1 MKNKGFT
8 LVELLAVIAILA
20 ILVIIAIPNVL
31 KMFNDSKKNA
41 FMVQARKTANVAQ
54 EHTVLSNDKTF
65 DCNSLL
71 TGQKFKD
78 CTATVDKNNQVSV
91 DVLGSGAYENF
102 LMVDVT
108 PNANSGTFVDLSKLN
123 TINIGEEKEFKK
135 TLVKDN
141 KINEPTFKQ
150 MTADEAVT
158 FVSKLEK
165 RTPIEAEKQGFIDKY
180 NNSLNYIKIENN
192 IIKNTSSDD
201 TPFAATMALP
211 AGKYKIVYKL
221 NDCDFGPQFPLF
233 NDNLINN
240 AENVW
245 NLKESDMFN
254 YLYFT
259 DYNIIGD
266 ENGNAILTGTI
277 NISKDTKYYIF
288 GNINE
293 FKTGPEITIERMR
306 PDFPINGDENIT
318 LMSVEVSS
326 YKDAGVSYKDKT
338 LTGNDVYTYTNL
350 KDKEGEYKYI
360 YVVKTNQ
367 GVKILR
373 RYITV
378 SYNTS
383 EKCFKFNKET
393 QGIEQYYF
401 VENNE
406 SGGKKCPMNVVIPE
420 KISGVQVKSI
430 GHSAFR
436 YDCNNIVLPTVSLN
450 KYEIRKIG
458 CDINP
463 IGINSVILPEGLE
476 YIGWYAFDGNNLKTV
491 TIPSTVIKIG
501 YAAFADNQLQS
512 VIFKGDKSKIEI
524 ECGAFNGEK
533 HSDSVNALTK
543 AACPM

>member
-54 EHTVLSNDKTF
+54 EHTVLSSDKTF

-91 DVLGSGAYENF
+91 NVLGSGAYENF

-108 PNANSGTFVDLSKLN
+108 PDANSGTFVDLSKLN
-123 TINIGEEKEFKK
+123 TINIGEEKEFKESLIK
-135 TLVKDN
+135 NN

-150 MTADEAVT
+150 MTADEYV
-158 FVSKLEK
+158 
-165 RTPIEAEKQGFIDKY
+165 
-180 NNSLNYIKIENN
+180 SLNSKFGTLTDEKKQRIRDEYNASLKNIKIENN
-192 IIKNTSSDD
+192 LIKSTSKE
-201 TPFAATMALP
+201 TIFAATMKLP

-221 NDCDFGPQFPLF
+221 NDYRTEPILIT
-233 NDNLINN
+233 DNCINN
-240 AENVW
+240 RENI
-245 NLKESDMFN
+245 KEDNDMFN

-259 DYNIIGD
+259 DYNFIKD
-266 ENGNAILTGTI
+266 ENGNPILTGTI
-277 NISKDTKYYIF
+277 NISKDTEYYIV
-288 GNINE
+288 GEINSN
-293 FKTGPEITIERMR
+293 KIGPEITIERMI
-306 PDFPINGDENIT
+306 PDFSINGDENIT

-326 YKDAGVSYKDKT
+326 YKDAGVSYNGKT

-378 SYNTS
+378 SNNTS

-393 QGIEQYYF
+393 QEIKQYYYF
-401 VENNE
+401 ENNV
-406 SGGKKCPMNVVIPE
+406 SGGKKCPMDVVIPE
-420 KISGVQVKSI
+420 KISGVQVKGI
-430 GHSAFR
+430 GHSAFE
-436 YDCNNIVLPTVSLN
+436 YDCGSDNIVLPTTSFN
-450 KYEIRKIG
+450 KYNIKQMTACSR
-458 CDINP
+458 P

-476 YIGWYAFDGNNLKTV
+476 YIGYNAFEGNNLKTV
-491 TIPSTVIKIG
+491 TIPSTVTEIHM
-501 YAAFADNQLQS
+501 YAFGSNQLQS
-512 VIFKGDKSKIEI
+512 VIFKGDMGKIKMCKSFK
-524 ECGAFNGEK
+524 GEK
-533 HSDSVNALTK
+533 HSDTVNAIEDTY
-543 AACPM
+543 CD

>member
-54 EHTVLSNDKTF
+54 EHTVLSSDKTF

-123 TINIGEEKEFKK
+123 TINIGEEKEFKESLIK
-135 TLVKDN
+135 NN

-150 MTADEAVT
+150 MTADEY
-158 FVSKLEK
+158 VSLGSKFNTLTDED
-165 RTPIEAEKQGFIDKY
+165 KQKY
-180 NNSLNYIKIENN
+180 KDEYNTSLNNIKIENN
-192 IIKNTSSDD
+192 LIKSTSKE

-211 AGKYKIVYKL
+211 TGEYKIVYKL
-221 NDCDFGPQFPLF
+221 NDCDFGSQFYLF

-259 DYNIIGD
+259 DYNVIDD
-266 ENGNAILTGTI
+266 ENGNSILTGTI

-288 GNINE
+288 GDINE
-293 FKTGPEITIERMR
+293 FGTVSEITIERMI
-306 PDFPINGDENIT
+306 PDFSINGDENIY
-318 LMSVEVSS
+318 LLLAEVSS
-326 YKDAGVSYKDKT
+326 YKDAGVSYNGKT

-350 KDKEGEYKYI
+350 KDKEGEYKYNYI
-360 YVVKTNQ
+360 IKTNQ
-367 GVKILR
+367 GVKILK

-378 SYNTS
+378 VNYTS

-393 QGIEQYYF
+393 QGIEQYYSF
-401 VENNE
+401 ENNE
-406 SGGKKCPMNVVIPE
+406 SSGKKCPMDVVIPK
-420 KISGVQVKSI
+420 KISGIQVKSI
-430 GHSAFR
+430 GDSAFR
-436 YDCNNIVLPTVSLN
+436 HGCNNIVLPMASLN
-450 KYEIRKIG
+450 KYEIKKVD
-458 CDINP
+458 CNFKP
-463 IGINSVILPEGLE
+463 IGITSVILPEGLE
-476 YIGWYAFDGNNLKTV
+476 YIDAYAFKGNNLKTV
-491 TIPSTVIKIG
+491 TIPSTVTKISWH
-501 YAAFADNQLQS
+501 AFADNQLQS
-512 VIFKGDKSKIEI
+512 VIFKGDRGKIKIGCE
-524 ECGAFNGEK
+524 AFWGIK
-533 HSDSVNALTK
+533 HSDSVNDLSECT
-543 AACPM
+543 

>member
-41 FMVQARKTANVAQ
+41 FMVQARKTASVAQ
-54 EHTVLSNDKTF
+54 EHTVLSSDKTF

-123 TINIGEEKEFKK
+123 TIETEKEFKES
-135 TLVKDN
+135 LVKDN

-150 MTADEAVT
+150 MTADEY
-158 FVSKLEK
+158 VSLGSKFNTLTDED
-165 RTPIEAEKQGFIDKY
+165 KQKY
-180 NNSLNYIKIENN
+180 KDEYNTSLNNIKIENN
-192 IIKNTSSDD
+192 LIKSTSKE
-201 TPFAATMALP
+201 TIFAATMKLP

-221 NDCDFGPQFPLF
+221 NDYRTEPILIT
-233 NDNLINN
+233 DNCINN
-240 AENVW
+240 RENI
-245 NLKESDMFN
+245 KENNDMFN

-259 DYNIIGD
+259 DYNFIKD
-266 ENGNAILTGTI
+266 ENGNPILTGII
-277 NISKDTKYYIF
+277 NIPKDTEYYIV
-288 GNINE
+288 GEINSN
-293 FKTGPEITIERMR
+293 KIGPEITIERMQ
-306 PDFPINGDENIT
+306 PDFPINGDENIY
-318 LMSVEVSS
+318 LLPAEVSS

-350 KDKEGEYKYI
+350 KDKEGEYKYNYI
-360 YVVKTNQ
+360 IKTNQ

-378 SYNTS
+378 SNNTS
-383 EKCFKFNKET
+383 EKCFEFNKET
-393 QGIEQYYF
+393 QEIKQYYYF
-401 VENNE
+401 ENNV
-406 SGGKKCPMNVVIPE
+406 SGGKKCPMDVVIPK

-430 GHSAFR
+430 GDSAFECS
-436 YDCNNIVLPTVSLN
+436 CNGTIVLPTTSFN
-450 KYEIRKIG
+450 KYNIKQMSKCSR
-458 CDINP
+458 P

-476 YIGWYAFDGNNLKTV
+476 YIGTYAFFRNNLKTV
-491 TIPSTVIKIG
+491 TIPSTVTEIRRL
-501 YAAFADNQLQS
+501 AFARNQLQS
-512 VIFKGDKSKIEI
+512 VIFKGDKSKIKIGCE
-524 ECGAFNGEK
+524 AFNGEK
-533 HSDSVNALTK
+533 HSAEVNSLSVPV
-543 AACPM
+543 C

>member
-41 FMVQARKTANVAQ
+41 FMVQARKTASVAQ
-54 EHTVLSNDKTF
+54 EHTVLSSDKTF

-123 TINIGEEKEFKK
+123 TIETEKEFKES
-135 TLVKDN
+135 LVKDN

-150 MTADEAVT
+150 MTADEY
-158 FVSKLEK
+158 VSLGSKFNTLTDED
-165 RTPIEAEKQGFIDKY
+165 KQKY
-180 NNSLNYIKIENN
+180 KDEYNTSLNNIKIENN
-192 IIKNTSSDD
+192 LIKSTSKE
-201 TPFAATMALP
+201 TIFAATMKLP

-221 NDCDFGPQFPLF
+221 NDYRTEPILIT
-233 NDNLINN
+233 DNCINN
-240 AENVW
+240 RENI
-245 NLKESDMFN
+245 KENNDMFN

-259 DYNIIGD
+259 DYNFIKD
-266 ENGNAILTGTI
+266 ENGNPILTGII
-277 NISKDTKYYIF
+277 NIPKDTEYYIV
-288 GNINE
+288 GEINSN
-293 FKTGPEITIERMR
+293 KIGPEITIERMQ
-306 PDFPINGDENIT
+306 PDFPINGDENIY
-318 LMSVEVSS
+318 LLPAEVSS

-350 KDKEGEYKYI
+350 KDKEGEYKYNYI
-360 YVVKTNQ
+360 IKTNQ

-378 SYNTS
+378 SNNTS
-383 EKCFKFNKET
+383 EKCFEFNKET
-393 QGIEQYYF
+393 QEIKQYYYF
-401 VENNE
+401 ENNV
-406 SGGKKCPMNVVIPE
+406 SGGKKCPMDVVIPK

-430 GHSAFR
+430 GDSAFECS
-436 YDCNNIVLPTVSLN
+436 CNGTIVLPTTSFN
-450 KYEIRKIG
+450 KYNIKQMSKCSR
-458 CDINP
+458 P

-476 YIGWYAFDGNNLKTV
+476 YIGTYAFFRNNLKTV
-491 TIPSTVIKIG
+491 TIPSTVTEIRRL
-501 YAAFADNQLQS
+501 AFARNQLQS
-512 VIFKGDKSKIEI
+512 VIFKGDKNKIKI
-524 ECGAFNGEK
+524 YCSAFYGEK
-533 HSDSVNALTK
+533 HSDSVNAIEDTY
-543 AACPM
+543 CIED

>member
-1 MKNKGFT
+1 MKNNKGFT

-54 EHTVLSNDKTF
+54 EHTVLSSDKTF

-78 CTATVDKNNQVSV
+78 CTATVNKNNQVSV

-123 TINIGEEKEFKK
+123 TIEVEKEFKK
-135 TLVKDN
+135 SLVKDN

-165 RTPIEAEKQGFIDKY
+165 ITPTEAEKQEFKDQY
-180 NNSLNYIKIENN
+180 NNLLKNIKIENN
-192 IIKNTSSDD
+192 LIKSTSKE
-201 TPFAATMALP
+201 TPFAVTMTLT
-211 AGKYKIVYKL
+211 AGKYKLVYNV
-221 NDCDFGPQFPLF
+221 NDLILMGPGAPIIY

-240 AENVW
+240 AENIW

-259 DYNIIGD
+259 DYDIIRD
-266 ENGNAILTGTI
+266 DNNEIILTGTI

-288 GNINE
+288 GDINE
-293 FKTGPEITIERMR
+293 NKTGPEITIEKISA
-306 PDFPINGDENIT
+306 FSINGKENIT
-318 LMSVEVSS
+318 LMPEEVSS
-326 YKDAGVSYKDKT
+326 YKDAGVSYNGKT

-350 KDKEGEYKYI
+350 KDKEGEYKYNYI
-360 YVVKTNQ
+360 IKTNQ
-367 GVKILR
+367 GVKVLR
-373 RYITV
+373 RYIDV
-378 SYNTS
+378 GKTS
-383 EKCFKFNKET
+383 EKCFRFNKET
-393 QGIEQYYF
+393 QEIEQYYF
-401 VENNE
+401 VENNV

-420 KISGVQVKSI
+420 KILGVQVKSI
-430 GHSAFR
+430 GRTAFL
-436 YDCNNIVLPTVSLN
+436 DHCGSILKTSSNNN
-450 KYEIRKIG
+450 YEIRKVV
-458 CDINP
+458 CYSEP

-476 YIGWYAFDGNNLKTV
+476 YIGDGAFYQNNLKTV
-491 TIPSTVIKIG
+491 TIPSTVTRIG
-501 YAAFADNQLQS
+501 WQAFADNQLQS

-524 ECGAFNGEK
+524 GCEAFEGEK
-533 HSDSVNALTK
+533 HSDSVNDLSEL
-543 AACPM
+543 CDV

>member
-41 FMVQARKTANVAQ
+41 FMVQARKTASVAQ
-54 EHTVLSNDKTF
+54 EHTVLSSDKTF

-123 TINIGEEKEFKK
+123 TINIGEEKEFKES
-135 TLVKDN
+135 LVKDN

-150 MTADEAVT
+150 MTADEY
-158 FVSKLEK
+158 VSLGSKFNTLTDED
-165 RTPIEAEKQGFIDKY
+165 KQKY
-180 NNSLNYIKIENN
+180 KDEYNTSLNNIKIENN
-192 IIKNTSSDD
+192 LIKSTSKE
-201 TPFAATMALP
+201 TIFAATMKLP

-221 NDCDFGPQFPLF
+221 NDYRTEPILIT
-233 NDNLINN
+233 DNCINN
-240 AENVW
+240 RENI
-245 NLKESDMFN
+245 KENNDMFN
-254 YLYFT
+254 YLYFI
-259 DYNIIGD
+259 DYNFIKD
-266 ENGNAILTGTI
+266 ENGNPILTGII
-277 NISKDTKYYIF
+277 NIPKDTEYYIV
-288 GNINE
+288 GEINSN
-293 FKTGPEITIERMR
+293 KIGPEITIERMQ
-306 PDFPINGDENIT
+306 PDFPINGDENIY
-318 LMSVEVSS
+318 LLPAEVSS

-378 SYNTS
+378 SNNTS
-383 EKCFKFNKET
+383 EKCFEFNKET
-393 QGIEQYYF
+393 QEIKQYYYF
-401 VENNE
+401 ENNV
-406 SGGKKCPMNVVIPE
+406 SGGKKCPMDVVIPE

-430 GHSAFR
+430 GDSAFE
-436 YDCNNIVLPTVSLN
+436 YSCNGTIVLPTTSFN
-450 KYEIRKIG
+450 KYNIKQMSKCSR
-458 CDINP
+458 P

-476 YIGWYAFDGNNLKTV
+476 YIGTYAFFRNNLKTV
-491 TIPSTVIKIG
+491 TIPSTVTEIRRL
-501 YAAFADNQLQS
+501 AFARNQLQS
-512 VIFKGDKSKIEI
+512 VIFKGDKSKIKIGCE
-524 ECGAFNGEK
+524 AFNGEK
-533 HSDSVNALTK
+533 HSAEVNSLSDPV
-543 AACPM
+543 C

>member
-41 FMVQARKTANVAQ
+41 FMVQARKTASVAQ
-54 EHTVLSNDKTF
+54 EHTIFSNDKTF

-91 DVLGSGAYENF
+91 DVLGSGTYENF

-123 TINIGEEKEFKK
+123 TINIGEEKEFKES
-135 TLVKDN
+135 LVKNN

-158 FVSKLEK
+158 FVSKIE
-165 RTPIEAEKQGFIDKY
+165 TPTEAEKQQLRDEY

-192 IIKNTSSDD
+192 IIKNTSSEQ
-201 TPFAATMALP
+201 TPFAATMTLP
-211 AGKYKIVYKL
+211 AGEYKIVYKL
-221 NDCDFGPQFPLF
+221 NDCDFGSQFHLF

-259 DYNIIGD
+259 DYNVIDD
-266 ENGNAILTGTI
+266 ENGNSILKGTI

-288 GNINE
+288 GDINE
-293 FKTGPEITIERMR
+293 FKTGPEITIEKISA
-306 PDFPINGDENIT
+306 FSINGKENIT
-318 LMSVEVSS
+318 LMPEEVSS
-326 YKDAGVSYKDKT
+326 YKDTGVSYKDKT

-350 KDKEGEYKYI
+350 KDKEGEYKYNYI
-360 YVVKTNQ
+360 IKTNQ
-367 GVKILR
+367 GVKVLR

-378 SYNTS
+378 SNNTS

-393 QGIEQYYF
+393 QEIEQYYYF
-401 VENNE
+401 ENNE
-406 SGGKKCPMNVVIPE
+406 SGGKKCPMDVVIPE

-430 GHSAFR
+430 GNSAFR
-436 YDCNNIVLPTVSLN
+436 HGCNNIVLPMASLN
-450 KYEIRKIG
+450 KYEIKKVD
-458 CDINP
+458 CNFKP
-463 IGINSVILPEGLE
+463 IGITSVILPEGLE
-476 YIGWYAFDGNNLKTV
+476 NIGYEAFFENNLKTV
-491 TIPSTVIKIG
+491 TIPSTVTWIG
-501 YAAFADNQLQS
+501 GFAFADNQLQS
-512 VIFKGDKSKIEI
+512 VIFKGNKNRIDIS
-524 ECGAFNGEK
+524 CGTFYGEK
-533 HSDSVNALTK
+533 HSAEVNSLSDPV
-543 AACPM
+543 C

>member
-78 CTATVDKNNQVSV
+78 CTATVDKNNQVTV

-123 TINIGEEKEFKK
+123 TIDIGTEKEFKES
-135 TLVKDN
+135 LVKNN

-150 MTADEAVT
+150 MTADEY
-158 FVSKLEK
+158 VSLGSKFNTLTDED
-165 RTPIEAEKQGFIDKY
+165 KQKY
-180 NNSLNYIKIENN
+180 KDEYNTSLNNIKIENN
-192 IIKNTSSDD
+192 LIKSTSKE
-201 TPFAATMALP
+201 TPFAATMKLP

-221 NDCDFGPQFPLF
+221 NDYRTEPILIT
-233 NDNLINN
+233 DNCINN
-240 AENVW
+240 RENI
-245 NLKESDMFN
+245 KEDNDMFN

-259 DYNIIGD
+259 DYNFIKD
-266 ENGNAILTGTI
+266 ENGNPILTGTI
-277 NISKDTKYYIF
+277 NISKDTEYYIV
-288 GNINE
+288 GEINSN
-293 FKTGPEITIERMR
+293 KIGPEITIERMI
-306 PDFPINGDENIT
+306 PDFSINGDENIT

-326 YKDAGVSYKDKT
+326 YKDAGVSYNGKT

-378 SYNTS
+378 SNNTS

-393 QGIEQYYF
+393 QEIKQYYYF
-401 VENNE
+401 ENNV
-406 SGGKKCPMNVVIPE
+406 SGGKKCPMDVVIPE
-420 KISGVQVKSI
+420 KISGVQVKGI
-430 GHSAFR
+430 GHSAFE
-436 YDCNNIVLPTVSLN
+436 YDCGSDNIVLPTTSFN
-450 KYEIRKIG
+450 KYNIKQMTACSR
-458 CDINP
+458 P

-476 YIGWYAFDGNNLKTV
+476 YIGYNAFEGNNLKTV
-491 TIPSTVIKIG
+491 TIPSTVTEIHM
-501 YAAFADNQLQS
+501 YAFGSNQLQS
-512 VIFKGDKSKIEI
+512 VIFKGDMGKIKMCKSFK
-524 ECGAFNGEK
+524 GEK
-533 HSDSVNALTK
+533 HSDTVNAIEDTY
-543 AACPM
+543 CD

>member
-41 FMVQARKTANVAQ
+41 FMVQARKTASVAQ
-54 EHTVLSNDKTF
+54 EHTVLSSDKTF

-123 TINIGEEKEFKK
+123 TIETEKEFKES
-135 TLVKDN
+135 LVKDN

-150 MTADEAVT
+150 MTADEY
-158 FVSKLEK
+158 VSLGSKFNTL
-165 RTPIEAEKQGFIDKY
+165 TEAEKQEFIDKY

-192 IIKNTSSDD
+192 LIKSTSKD
-201 TPFAATMALP
+201 TIFAATMTLP
-211 AGKYKIVYKL
+211 AGEYKIVYKL
-221 NDCDFGPQFPLF
+221 NDYETDLPFIT
-233 NDNLINN
+233 DNLINN

-245 NLKESDMFN
+245 NLNESDIFN

-259 DYNIIGD
+259 DYNIIKD
-266 ENGNAILTGTI
+266 ENGNFILTGII
-277 NISKDTKYYIF
+277 NISKDTEYYIV
-288 GNINE
+288 GEINSN
-293 FKTGPEITIERMR
+293 KIGPEITIERMI
-306 PDFPINGDENIT
+306 PDFSINGDENIY
-318 LMSVEVSS
+318 LLLAEVSS
-326 YKDAGVSYKDKT
+326 YKDAGVSYNGKT

-350 KDKEGEYKYI
+350 KDKEGEYKYNYI
-360 YVVKTNQ
+360 IKTNQ

-378 SYNTS
+378 SNNTS
-383 EKCFKFNKET
+383 EKCFEFNKET
-393 QGIEQYYF
+393 QEIKQYYYF
-401 VENNE
+401 ENNV
-406 SGGKKCPMNVVIPE
+406 SGGKKCPMDVVIPE
-420 KISGVQVKSI
+420 KISGIQVKSI
-430 GHSAFR
+430 GDSAFE
-436 YDCNNIVLPTVSLN
+436 YSCNGTIVLPTTSFN
-450 KYEIRKIG
+450 KYNIKQMAQCSR
-458 CDINP
+458 P

-476 YIGWYAFDGNNLKTV
+476 YIGDSAFDGNHLKTV
-491 TIPSTVIKIG
+491 TIPSTVTEISW
-501 YAAFADNQLQS
+501 YAFAHNQLQS
-512 VIFKGDKSKIEI
+512 VIFKGDRGKIKMCKSFK
-524 ECGAFNGEK
+524 GEK
-533 HSDSVNALTK
+533 HSDSVNAIEDTY
-543 AACPM
+543 CIDS

>member
-54 EHTVLSNDKTF
+54 EHTVLSSDKKF

-91 DVLGSGAYENF
+91 DVLGSGTYENF

-123 TINIGEEKEFKK
+123 TINIGEEKEFKESLIK
-135 TLVKDN
+135 NN

-150 MTADEAVT
+150 MTADEYV
-158 FVSKLEK
+158 
-165 RTPIEAEKQGFIDKY
+165 
-180 NNSLNYIKIENN
+180 SLNSKFGTLTDEKKQRIRDEYNASLKNIKIENN
-192 IIKNTSSDD
+192 LIKSTSKE
-201 TPFAATMALP
+201 TIFAATMKLP

-221 NDCDFGPQFPLF
+221 NDYRTEPILIT
-233 NDNLINN
+233 DNCINN
-240 AENVW
+240 RENI
-245 NLKESDMFN
+245 KEDNDMFN

-259 DYNIIGD
+259 DYNFIKD
-266 ENGNAILTGTI
+266 ENGNPILTGTI
-277 NISKDTKYYIF
+277 NISKDTEYYIV
-288 GNINE
+288 GEINSN
-293 FKTGPEITIERMR
+293 KIGPEITIERMI
-306 PDFPINGDENIT
+306 PDFSINGDENIT

-338 LTGNDVYTYTNL
+338 LAGNDVYIYTNL

-367 GVKILR
+367 GVKVLR

-378 SYNTS
+378 VNYTS

-393 QGIEQYYF
+393 QEIKQYYYF
-401 VENNE
+401 ENNV
-406 SGGKKCPMNVVIPE
+406 SGGKKCPMDVVIPE
-420 KISGVQVKSI
+420 KISGVQVKGI
-430 GHSAFR
+430 GHSAFE
-436 YDCNNIVLPTVSLN
+436 YDCGSDNIVLPTTSFN
-450 KYEIRKIG
+450 KYNIKQMVACSR
-458 CDINP
+458 P

-476 YIGWYAFDGNNLKTV
+476 YIGYNAFEGNNLKTV
-491 TIPSTVIKIG
+491 TIPSTVTEIHM
-501 YAAFADNQLQS
+501 YAFGSNQLQS
-512 VIFKGDKSKIEI
+512 VIFKGDMGKIKMCKSFK
-524 ECGAFNGEK
+524 GEK
-533 HSDSVNALTK
+533 HSDTVNAIEDTY
-543 AACPM
+543 CD

>member
-54 EHTVLSNDKTF
+54 EHTVLSSDKTF

-91 DVLGSGAYENF
+91 NVLGSGAYENF

-108 PNANSGTFVDLSKLN
+108 PDANSGTFVDLSKLN
-123 TINIGEEKEFKK
+123 TINIGEEKEFKESLIK
-135 TLVKDN
+135 NN

-150 MTADEAVT
+150 MTADEYV
-158 FVSKLEK
+158 
-165 RTPIEAEKQGFIDKY
+165 
-180 NNSLNYIKIENN
+180 SLNSKFGTLTDEKKQRIRDEYNASLKNIKIENN
-192 IIKNTSSDD
+192 LIKSTSKE
-201 TPFAATMALP
+201 TPFAATMKLP

-221 NDCDFGPQFPLF
+221 NDYRTEPILIT
-233 NDNLINN
+233 DNCINN
-240 AENVW
+240 RENI
-245 NLKESDMFN
+245 KEDNDMFN

-259 DYNIIGD
+259 DYNFIKD
-266 ENGNAILTGTI
+266 ENGNPILTGTI
-277 NISKDTKYYIF
+277 NISKDTEYYIV
-288 GNINE
+288 GEINSN
-293 FKTGPEITIERMR
+293 KIGPEITIERMI
-306 PDFPINGDENIT
+306 PDFSIIGDENIT

-326 YKDAGVSYKDKT
+326 YKDAGVSYNGKT
-338 LTGNDVYTYTNL
+338 LTGNDVYIYTNL

-367 GVKILR
+367 GVKVLR

-378 SYNTS
+378 VNYTS

-393 QGIEQYYF
+393 QEIKQYYYF
-401 VENNE
+401 ENNV
-406 SGGKKCPMNVVIPE
+406 SGGKKCPMDVVIPE
-420 KISGVQVKSI
+420 KISGVQVKGI
-430 GHSAFR
+430 GHSAFE
-436 YDCNNIVLPTVSLN
+436 YDCGSDNIVLPTTSFN
-450 KYEIRKIG
+450 KYNIKQMVACSR
-458 CDINP
+458 P

-476 YIGWYAFDGNNLKTV
+476 YIGYNAFEGNNLKTV
-491 TIPSTVIKIG
+491 TIPSTVTEIHM
-501 YAAFADNQLQS
+501 YAFGSNQLQS
-512 VIFKGDKSKIEI
+512 VIFKGDMGKIKMCKSFK
-524 ECGAFNGEK
+524 GEK
-533 HSDSVNALTK
+533 HSDTVNAIEDTY
-543 AACPM
+543 CD

>member
-54 EHTVLSNDKTF
+54 EHTIFSNDKTF

-123 TINIGEEKEFKK
+123 TINIGEEKEFKES
-135 TLVKDN
+135 LVKDN

-150 MTADEAVT
+150 MTADEY
-158 FVSKLEK
+158 VSLGSKFGTLTDE
-165 RTPIEAEKQGFIDKY
+165 EKQRIRDEY
-180 NNSLNYIKIENN
+180 NASLKNIKIENN
-192 IIKNTSSDD
+192 LIKSTSKE
-201 TPFAATMALP
+201 TPFAATMKLP

-221 NDCDFGPQFPLF
+221 NDYRTEPILITDNYINNMENIKTESDLF
-233 NDNLINN
+233 N
-240 AENVW
+240 
-245 NLKESDMFN
+245 SS
-254 YLYFT
+254 YFT
-259 DYNIIGD
+259 DYNIIKD
-266 ENGNAILTGTI
+266 ENGNFILTGII
-277 NISKDTKYYIF
+277 NISKDTEYYIV
-288 GNINE
+288 GEINSN
-293 FKTGPEITIERMR
+293 KIGPEITIEKKA
-306 PDFPINGDENIT
+306 DFSINGDENIT

-326 YKDAGVSYKDKT
+326 YKDAEVSYKDKT

-350 KDKEGEYKYI
+350 KDKEGEYKYNYI
-360 YVVKTNQ
+360 IKTNQ

-378 SYNTS
+378 VNYTS
-383 EKCFKFNKET
+383 ERCFKFNKEK
-393 QGIEQYYF
+393 QEIEQYYYF
-401 VENNE
+401 ENNV
-406 SGGKKCPMNVVIPE
+406 SGGKKCPMDVVIPE
-420 KISGVQVKSI
+420 KISGIQVKGI
-430 GHSAFR
+430 GRSAFE
-436 YDCNNIVLPTVSLN
+436 YDCGSDNIVLPTTSFN
-450 KYEIRKIG
+450 KYNIKQMTACSR
-458 CDINP
+458 P

-476 YIGWYAFDGNNLKTV
+476 YIGYNAFEGNNLKTV
-491 TIPSTVIKIG
+491 IIPSTVTEIHM
-501 YAAFADNQLQS
+501 YAFADNQLQS
-512 VIFKGDKSKIEI
+512 VIFKGDRGKIKMCES
-524 ECGAFNGEK
+524 FKGEK
-533 HSDSVNALTK
+533 HSDTVNAIEDTY
-543 AACPM
+543 CD

>member
-54 EHTVLSNDKTF
+54 EHTVLSSDKTF

-108 PNANSGTFVDLSKLN
+108 PNAASGIFVDLSKLN
-123 TINIGEEKEFKK
+123 TINIGEEKEFKES
-135 TLVKDN
+135 LVKDN
-141 KINEPTFKQ
+141 KINEPIFKQ
-150 MTADEAVT
+150 MTVDEVVT
-158 FVSKLEK
+158 FASK
-165 RTPIEAEKQGFIDKY
+165 IETLTDEDKQQLKDEY

-192 IIKNTSSDD
+192 LIKSTSKG
-201 TPFAATMALP
+201 TIFAATMTLP

-221 NDCDFGPQFPLF
+221 NDYETDLPFFT
-233 NDNLINN
+233 DNLINN
-240 AENVW
+240 KKNI
-245 NLKESDMFN
+245 KTESDMFN

-259 DYNIIGD
+259 DYDIIRDDND
-266 ENGNAILTGTI
+266 EIVLKGTI
-277 NISKDTKYYIF
+277 NISKDTKYYIL
-288 GNINE
+288 GNIN
-293 FKTGPEITIERMR
+293 KIGTGPEITIDGKSKSSVNIFGE
-306 PDFPINGDENIT
+306 ENVE
-318 LMSVEVSS
+318 LLPAEVSS
-326 YKDAGVSYKDKT
+326 YKDAGVSYKGKT

-350 KDKEGEYKYI
+350 KAEVGNYKYL

-367 GVKILR
+367 GVKVLR

-378 SYNTS
+378 SNNTS

-393 QGIEQYYF
+393 HEIKQYYYF
-401 VENNE
+401 ENNV
-406 SGGKKCPMNVVIPE
+406 SGGKKCPMDVVIPA

-430 GHSAFR
+430 GDSAFE
-436 YDCNNIVLPTVSLN
+436 YSCNGTIVLPTTSFN
-450 KYEIRKIG
+450 KYNIKQMSKCSR
-458 CDINP
+458 P

-476 YIGWYAFDGNNLKTV
+476 YIGDSAFDGNHLKTV
-491 TIPSTVIKIG
+491 TIPSTVTEISW
-501 YAAFADNQLQS
+501 YAFAHNQLQS
-512 VIFKGDKSKIEI
+512 VIFKGDRGKIKMCKSFK
-524 ECGAFNGEK
+524 GEK
-533 HSDSVNALTK
+533 HSDSVNAIEDTY
-543 AACPM
+543 CIEG